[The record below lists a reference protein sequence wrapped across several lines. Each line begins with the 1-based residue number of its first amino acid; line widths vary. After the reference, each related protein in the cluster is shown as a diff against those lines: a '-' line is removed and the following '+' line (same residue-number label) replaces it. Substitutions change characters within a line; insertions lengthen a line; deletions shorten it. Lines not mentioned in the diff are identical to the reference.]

1 MERKSGWSK
10 LFSYFGISAGNKKGP
25 GILAP
30 WKHLYKKQCLCSGP
44 GLCPAKWISGK
55 VRRAASVLYSG
66 ETVLGKG
73 NADGDRRAE
82 FVWGEKNG
90 KFYSCFFRG
99 KFKAIGNAGLYLFD
113 GAVQVRN
120 SQCKRVFEKAVSLF
134 SKRGETGRIP
144 AALVPAPKRNGRR
157 QANKNSGCLLWRK
170 ETLERL
176 EQKGEMMRNEAVYG
190 RRYGLIQRPW
200 YL

>member
-1 MERKSGWSK
+1 MRKMEN
-10 LFSYFGISAGNKKGP
+10 FI
-25 GILAP
+25 
-30 WKHLYKKQCLCSGP
+30 
-44 GLCPAKWISGK
+44 PASSEENLRPLEMPDCI
-55 VRRAASVLYSG
+55 Y
-66 ETVLGKG
+66 
-73 NADGDRRAE
+73 
-82 FVWGEKNG
+82 
-90 KFYSCFFRG
+90 
-99 KFKAIGNAGLYLFD
+99 FD

-144 AALVPAPKRNGRR
+144 AALVLAPKRNGRR

>member
-1 MERKSGWSK
+1 MEN
-10 LFSYFGISAGNKKGP
+10 FI
-25 GILAP
+25 
-30 WKHLYKKQCLCSGP
+30 
-44 GLCPAKWISGK
+44 PASSEENLRPLEMPDCI
-55 VRRAASVLYSG
+55 Y
-66 ETVLGKG
+66 
-73 NADGDRRAE
+73 
-82 FVWGEKNG
+82 
-90 KFYSCFFRG
+90 
-99 KFKAIGNAGLYLFD
+99 FD

-144 AALVPAPKRNGRR
+144 AALVPVPKRNGRR

>member
-1 MERKSGWSK
+1 MRKMENFIPASSEENLRP
-10 LFSYFGISAGNKKGP
+10 LEMPDCIYLTERCRC
-25 GILAP
+25 GILNV
-30 WKHLYKKQCLCSGP
+30 KECLRKP
-44 GLCPAKWISGK
+44 CP
-55 VRRAASVLYSG
+55 
-66 ETVLGKG
+66 
-73 NADGDRRAE
+73 
-82 FVWGEKNG
+82 F
-90 KFYSCFFRG
+90 
-99 KFKAIGNAGLYLFD
+99 
-113 GAVQVRN
+113 
-120 SQCKRVFEKAVSLF
+120 F

>member
-1 MERKSGWSK
+1 MRKMEN
-10 LFSYFGISAGNKKGP
+10 FI
-25 GILAP
+25 
-30 WKHLYKKQCLCSGP
+30 
-44 GLCPAKWISGK
+44 PASSEENLRPLEMPDCI
-55 VRRAASVLYSG
+55 Y
-66 ETVLGKG
+66 
-73 NADGDRRAE
+73 
-82 FVWGEKNG
+82 
-90 KFYSCFFRG
+90 
-99 KFKAIGNAGLYLFD
+99 FD

>member
-1 MERKSGWSK
+1 MEN
-10 LFSYFGISAGNKKGP
+10 FI
-25 GILAP
+25 
-30 WKHLYKKQCLCSGP
+30 
-44 GLCPAKWISGK
+44 PASSEENLRPLEMPDCI
-55 VRRAASVLYSG
+55 Y
-66 ETVLGKG
+66 
-73 NADGDRRAE
+73 
-82 FVWGEKNG
+82 
-90 KFYSCFFRG
+90 
-99 KFKAIGNAGLYLFD
+99 FD

-144 AALVPAPKRNGRR
+144 AA
-157 QANKNSGCLLWRK
+157 RK

>member
-1 MERKSGWSK
+1 MEN
-10 LFSYFGISAGNKKGP
+10 FI
-25 GILAP
+25 
-30 WKHLYKKQCLCSGP
+30 
-44 GLCPAKWISGK
+44 PASSEENLRPLEMPDCI
-55 VRRAASVLYSG
+55 Y
-66 ETVLGKG
+66 
-73 NADGDRRAE
+73 
-82 FVWGEKNG
+82 
-90 KFYSCFFRG
+90 
-99 KFKAIGNAGLYLFD
+99 FD

-144 AALVPAPKRNGRR
+144 AALVPAPERNGRR